1 MSTQA
6 GVRHCV
12 RTRNA
17 TLGKGQGMEGMKRFL
32 DVANL
37 RRLEQRTGV
46 GKQAMYNYLTG
57 KTKSMRTESYLA
69 IRKFIEKIEKEMRDG

>member
-1 MSTQA
+1 
-6 GVRHCV
+6 
-12 RTRNA
+12 
-17 TLGKGQGMEGMKRFL
+17 MKRFL